1 MSCEQ
6 RPCQSS
12 PSFFQ
17 FRACK
22 ANAIVQLLSP
32 VGEPDAA
39 PAPQR
44 RAVLVGFQPDRA
56 DAVGG
61 KLLVAL
67 LGIAGDADRADDLAR
82 VIANLQ
88 PAALGKNLLAARGD
102 DRERPAVELGATR
115 QDRLDEAVGLRKRDG
130 GHGPSGAGV
139 DGSAFNNTPL

>member
-88 PAALGKNLLAARGD
+88 PAALGKNRLAATGPRLM
-102 DRERPAVELGATR
+102 AVM
-115 QDRLDEAVGLRKRDG
+115 
-130 GHGPSGAGV
+130 GPPVIGV
-139 DGSAFNNTPL
+139 DGSAFNNTPLRSACRAWLTRDRKL

>member
-12 PSFFQ
+12 PSFFA
-17 FRACK
+17 FRVWK
-22 ANAIVQLLSP
+22 ANASPQGLSP

-44 RAVLVGFQPDRA
+44 RAVLIGFEPDRA

-67 LGIAGDADRADDLAR
+67 LRIAGDADRADDLAR

-88 PAALGKNLLAARGD
+88 PATLGKDLFAARGD
-102 DRERPAVELGATR
+102 EIAHE
-115 QDRLDEAVGLRKRDG
+115 DRL
-130 GHGPSGAGV
+130 
-139 DGSAFNNTPL
+139 F